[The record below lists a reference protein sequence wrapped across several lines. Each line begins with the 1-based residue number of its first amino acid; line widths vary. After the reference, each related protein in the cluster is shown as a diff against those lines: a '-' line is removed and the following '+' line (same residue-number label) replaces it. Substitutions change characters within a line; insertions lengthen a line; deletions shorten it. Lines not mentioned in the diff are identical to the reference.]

1 MEKWGLT
8 LQSCFKI
15 LFLPSLYI
23 IILATFTWRCPDKV
37 GPVPDPGG
45 GGEDGEA
52 DHQGH
57 QPAGLGHG
65 APGLGQGRVTHED
78 VALHRQSWE
87 QEMRWKLREEAVE
100 YTTINLEII
109 SNGSFKWILFRW
121 GELNPTI
128 GGWIERKQQRF
139 WENFHPT
146 IIILDYLS
154 MNVVNLPGY

>member
-37 GPVPDPGG
+37 RPVPDPGG

-109 SNGSFKWILFRW
+109 SNGSFKWILFR
-121 GELNPTI
+121 
-128 GGWIERKQQRF
+128 
-139 WENFHPT
+139 
-146 IIILDYLS
+146 
-154 MNVVNLPGY
+154 